1 MIKRIKAM
9 LKHGFMMIR
18 VGRNADDLSAVTQNH
33 VSVNACKYVKLHV
46 CERVYTR
53 KLSTP
58 VNMLT
63 VALLAQVVLCSRSN
77 HVLPIFPRWHHREHC
92 HFPA

>member
-33 VSVNACKYVKLHV
+33 VSVNACEYVKLHV
-46 CERVYTR
+46 RERVYTR

-77 HVLPIFPRWHHREHC
+77 YALPIFPR
-92 HFPA
+92 